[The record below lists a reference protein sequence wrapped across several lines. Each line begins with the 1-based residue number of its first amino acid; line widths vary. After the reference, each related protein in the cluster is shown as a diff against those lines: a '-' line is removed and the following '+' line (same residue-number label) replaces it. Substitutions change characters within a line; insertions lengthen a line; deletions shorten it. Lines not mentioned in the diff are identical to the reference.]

1 MNLAFDFLKGNIA
14 SWNPED
20 EIADK
25 FEGLRMLNPMHV
37 QRGRAGAP
45 VSLEGDNS
53 QFEEGVS
60 DMGYETVPGWAEG
73 ENVAGTWLYP
83 NIINPLAKPDFQMN
97 QIQPAALI
105 GSFKKPDWWRKQQ
118 LAPYGEGF
126 KYHGI
131 PDRDLRQIELPKG
144 TQLGDINEAAQ
155 AIMENR
161 APRTVYQRGRWG
173 SERVPEIHN
182 ILSQMN
188 LEQVPVN
195 RYSTFEPWEGKRV
208 TSIPA
213 QDPDRD
219 WRDDYDMK
227 VASEPMDL
235 AMRLLK
241 YDDYDDDFIRH
252 YFYQTARN
260 AGISEEEIDRAW
272 EESQYWE
279 PPIPPGDPN
288 NLHPGDEGEGV
299 EEGRRYFPT
308 QLKHRDASPGVK
320 RSVQHD
326 DHDIGTFR
334 DTPFN
339 ESTYFTTGEPMDLAW
354 RMLKQV

>member
-1 MNLAFDFLKGNIA
+1 MDLAFDFLKGNIA

-25 FEGLRMLNPMHV
+25 FEGLRMLNPMYV
-37 QRGRAGAP
+37 QRGKAGAP
-45 VSLEGDNS
+45 VALRGDNS
-53 QFEEGVS
+53 LFEEGVS

-83 NIINPLAKPDFQMN
+83 NIINPLASPDFQMN
-97 QIQPAALI
+97 PIQPAALI
-105 GSFKKPDWWRKQQ
+105 GSFRKPDWWRKQQ

-173 SERVPEIHN
+173 SERVPEIHD

-188 LEQVPVN
+188 LEQIPVN
-195 RYSTFEPWEGKRV
+195 RFSTFEPWEGKRV

-219 WRDDYDMK
+219 WRDDYEMK

-235 AMRLLK
+235 SWRLLK
-241 YDDYDDDFIRH
+241 DRKSPEAFRHKKEYDTKYESSPERIKYR
-252 YFYQTARN
+252 
-260 AGISEEEIDRAW
+260 EELNRERRKRGM
-272 EESQYWE
+272 Y
-279 PPIPPGDPN
+279 GD
-288 NLHPGDEGEGV
+288 HS
-299 EEGRRYFPT
+299 
-308 QLKHRDASPGVK
+308 HRDISHTVGGGLSIEDEHSNRARHFK
-320 RSVQHD
+320 DR
-326 DHDIGTFR
+326 GTLR
-334 DTPFN
+334 N
-339 ESTYFTTGEPMDLAW
+339 
-354 RMLKQV
+354 V